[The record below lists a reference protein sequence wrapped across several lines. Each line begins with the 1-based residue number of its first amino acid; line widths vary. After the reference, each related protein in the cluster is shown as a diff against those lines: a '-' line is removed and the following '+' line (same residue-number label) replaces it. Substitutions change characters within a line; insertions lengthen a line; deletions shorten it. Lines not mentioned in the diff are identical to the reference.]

1 MSEHAGAELVNDFKD
16 IKTKTAQQHANTP
29 LNLGQLAKRRF
40 TFQGSFTAPNAP
52 KRDEKPPIP
61 GQESPKPTVVPGISA
76 ILA

>member
-1 MSEHAGAELVNDFKD
+1 MSELAGAELVNDIKD
-16 IKTKTAQQHANTP
+16 IKTKTAQQYAHTP

-52 KRDEKPPIP
+52 NRDDKAPVS
-61 GQESPKPTVVPGISA
+61 GQEAPKMTVVPGIST